1 MQALKGEINYGYGLA
16 CLSSF
21 FQRKSDK
28 LTGEVSKISL
38 KADEKKLWEQV
49 IFHDGTDEVL

>member
-38 KADEKKLWEQV
+38 KADEKKL
-49 IFHDGTDEVL
+49 